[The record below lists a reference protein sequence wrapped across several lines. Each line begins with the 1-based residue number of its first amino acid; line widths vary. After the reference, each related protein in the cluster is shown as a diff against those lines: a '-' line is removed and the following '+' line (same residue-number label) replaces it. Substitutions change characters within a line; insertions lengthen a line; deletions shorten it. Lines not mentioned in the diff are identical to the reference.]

1 MAEHVQPGPEELSP
15 AGHGSGRFVIIAV
28 ILAVVIIAG
37 VTSLVLFRRAHAAGA
52 EKKGGPGRGPGG
64 PIPAVLGTVQARDF
78 PIYLDGLGTVQ
89 AFNTVTVRSRV
100 DGQILKILFSEG
112 QDVHTGDLL
121 AQIDPA
127 PFQAQLDQ
135 ALARKAED
143 EAQLAVA
150 KLNLKRN
157 ADLLANKI

>member
-28 ILAVVIIAG
+28 ILAAVIIGG
-37 VTSLVLFRRAHAAGA
+37 VTFLVLFRRAHAAGA
-52 EKKGGPGRGPGG
+52 EKKGGPGGRGPGG

-100 DGQILKILFSEG
+100 DG
-112 QDVHTGDLL
+112 
-121 AQIDPA
+121 
-127 PFQAQLDQ
+127 
-135 ALARKAED
+135 
-143 EAQLAVA
+143 
-150 KLNLKRN
+150 
-157 ADLLANKI
+157 